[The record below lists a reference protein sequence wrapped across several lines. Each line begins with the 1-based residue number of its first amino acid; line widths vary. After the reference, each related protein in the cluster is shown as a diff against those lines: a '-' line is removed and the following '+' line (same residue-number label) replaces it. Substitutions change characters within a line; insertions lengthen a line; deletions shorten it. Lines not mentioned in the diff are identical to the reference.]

1 MHSVLVVDDSHVIR
15 RLVEV
20 CLGQLELDVRTVGS
34 GAEACEAMSAS
45 PPDVLILDVGLPDI
59 SGWDVLDFAR
69 AERALDGLT
78 IIMLTGR
85 ADTADLDRAEASGAD
100 RYLIKP
106 FRPAELRRVVLD
118 TLHEAPTPHEA
129 RP

>member
-1 MHSVLVVDDSHVIR
+1 MLVVDDSHVIR

-20 CLGQLELDVRTVGS
+20 CLEQLDLDVLTVGS
-34 GAEACEAMSAS
+34 GNEACSEMATL

-69 AERALDGLT
+69 GERSLDGLT

-85 ADTADLDRAEASGAD
+85 TDAADIDRAEASGAD

-106 FRPAELRRVVLD
+106 FRPSELRRVVLD
-118 TLHEAPTPHEA
+118 TLHEAPAHS
-129 RP
+129 

>member
-1 MHSVLVVDDSHVIR
+1 MLVVDDSHVIR

-20 CLGQLELDVRTVGS
+20 CLEQLDLDVMTVGS
-34 GAEACEAMSAS
+34 GNEACSEMANL

-69 AERALDGLT
+69 AERSLDGLT

-85 ADTADLDRAEASGAD
+85 TDAADIDRAEASGAD

-106 FRPAELRRVVLD
+106 FRPSELRRVVLD
-118 TLHEAPTPHEA
+118 TLHEAPAHS
-129 RP
+129 

>member
-1 MHSVLVVDDSHVIR
+1 MHRVLVVDDSHVIR

-20 CLGQLELDVRTVGS
+20 CLEQLDLDVLTVGT
-34 GAEACEAMSAS
+34 GNEACSEMSNL

-69 AERALDGLT
+69 AERSLDGLT

-85 ADTADLDRAEASGAD
+85 TDAADIDRAEASGAD

-106 FRPAELRRVVLD
+106 FRPSELRRVVLD
-118 TLHEAPTPHEA
+118 TLHEAPAHS
-129 RP
+129 